1 MASVLIADDS
11 MFQRF
16 LLAKIVT
23 DMGHTVLQAKSGQ
36 ECLDMAL
43 ANKPG
48 LILLDLN
55 MPGLDGVGT
64 LECLC
69 DTGHGGCVVVI
80 TADIQSTTRSK
91 CLALGAHEVLNKPL
105 DEDALRALLTDLLPA
120 VPNGP
125 AQSPA

>member
-23 DMGHTVLQAKSGQ
+23 DMGHTVLEAKSGQ
-36 ECLDMAL
+36 ECLDMTL
-43 ANKPG
+43 ACQPD

-55 MPGLDGVGT
+55 MPGLAGVGV
-64 LECLC
+64 LKALC
-69 DTGHGGCVVVI
+69 DRGHGASVVVV
-80 TADIQSTTRSK
+80 TADIQSTSRAR

-105 DEDALRALLTDLLPA
+105 DEVALRALLAGLLPA
-120 VPNGP
+120 AADGP